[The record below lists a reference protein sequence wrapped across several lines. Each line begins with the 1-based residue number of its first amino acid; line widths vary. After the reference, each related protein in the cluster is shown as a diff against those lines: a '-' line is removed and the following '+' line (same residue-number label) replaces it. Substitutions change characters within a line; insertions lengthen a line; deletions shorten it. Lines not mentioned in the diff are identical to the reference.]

1 MALRVTKN
9 CIHRREIYLVIST
22 AGSLNIPAAV
32 GRLVSIVIEVWFAV
46 VGPADEVARTLGV
59 RVAVA
64 LAHRAGRAV
73 AAIRPGRALIV
84 GPDAVAVA
92 PVMAVSLGA
101 VLAGRGEVVAATDRD
116 RRGDAAVR
124 TGVRPGVVSL
134 AVVATAHQAART
146 VGVAVAVP

>member
-9 CIHRREIYLVIST
+9 CIHICEIYLVIST

-46 VGPADEVARTLGV
+46 VGPADEVARALGV

-73 AAIRPGRALIV
+73 AALRPGRALIV

-101 VLAGRGEVVAATDRD
+101 VLAGRGEVVAAADDRG
-116 RRGDAAVR
+116 GDAAVR

-134 AVVATAHQAART
+134 AVVGTAHQAART
-146 VGVAVAVP
+146 VGVSVAVP